1 MKEID
6 VDAFVRKFAGPRA
19 MPAKRKKP
27 AAQIM
32 MAPQP
37 VCFGPRLDSGRG
49 GKKRWLTMIDHRP
62 DINSYYR
69 PNIGN
74 Y

>member
-6 VDAFVRKFAGPRA
+6 IDAFVRKFAGPSAAPQQR
-19 MPAKRKKP
+19 RKP

-37 VCFGPRLDSGRG
+37 LCFGPRLDAGRS
-49 GKKRWLTMIDHRP
+49 GKKRWLTMLDQRP
-62 DINSYYR
+62 DIH
-69 PNIGN
+69 N
-74 Y
+74 YQRNNLTGY

>member
-6 VDAFVRKFAGPRA
+6 IDAFVRKFAGA
-19 MPAKRKKP
+19 KAAPARRKKP

-37 VCFGPRLDSGRG
+37 LCFGPRLESGRRG
-49 GKKRWLTMIDHRP
+49 RKRWTTMLDQRP
-62 DINSYYR
+62 DFNNYHR
-69 PNIGN
+69 NIPQ

>member
-6 VDAFVRKFAGPRA
+6 IEAFVRKFAGPKA
-19 MPAKRKKP
+19 MPQARKKP

-32 MAPQP
+32 MAPKP
-37 VCFGPRLDSGRG
+37 HCFGPRLDAGRG
-49 GKKRWLTMIDHRP
+49 GKKRWLTMIDRHP
-62 DINSYYR
+62 DINMYR
-69 PNIGN
+69 PSMPD

>member
-6 VDAFVRKFAGPRA
+6 IETFVRKFAGPRA
-19 MPAKRKKP
+19 VPQAKKKP

-37 VCFGPRLDSGRG
+37 LCFGPRLDAGPGGR
-49 GKKRWLTMIDHRP
+49 KRWLTMIDRRP
-62 DINSYYR
+62 DINNMYR
-69 PNIGN
+69 PNLPN

>member
-6 VDAFVRKFAGPRA
+6 VDAFVRKFAGPRTT
-19 MPAKRKKP
+19 PARRTRP

-32 MAPQP
+32 RAPQP
-37 VCFGPRLDSGRG
+37 VCFGPRLDAGRG
-49 GKKRWLTMIDHRP
+49 GKKRWLTTIDNRP
-62 DINSYYR
+62 DIRSYR
-69 PNIGN
+69 PNQPD

>member
-6 VDAFVRKFAGPRA
+6 IEAFVRKFAGTQA
-19 MPAKRKKP
+19 SPAPRKKP

-37 VCFGPRLDSGRG
+37 SFFGPRLDAGRS
-49 GKKRWLTMIDHRP
+49 GKKRWLTTVDHRP
-62 DINSYYR
+62 DFQ
-69 PNIGN
+69 N
-74 Y
+74 YHRSFTQY

>member
-6 VDAFVRKFAGPRA
+6 IDAFVRKFAGPRA
-19 MPAKRKKP
+19 VPQKRKKP

-32 MAPQP
+32 AAPQP
-37 VCFGPRLDSGRG
+37 LCFGPRLDSGRG
-49 GKKRWLTMIDHRP
+49 GKKRWLTMIDRKP
-62 DINSYYR
+62 DIMSYR
-69 PNIGN
+69 PNLHS